1 MLSTTPTWDRPQPKR
16 KQSEPDPQVPEPPN
30 KQQHVQ
36 QPGCMATNLARGTL
50 PPLAVL
56 FTLYSAV
63 DISRRCSAPSDVAA
77 RVQINKISEEPIPP
91 PTFNGGKTVHGGQL
105 WQARQWVK
113 ACWLNETTGSKWSTH
128 ICDLLIKSNETS
140 MNADFNRVRQA
151 STRKAKRAQAREDAP
166 DDHQAHL
173 DERRGG
179 PRQYKRVRTRPSFPI
194 PHYLSLIALSHR
206 TSLPHTAP
214 RRTPTP
220 RSRPRPHPSRSG
232 APSTMINWS
241 ISSSAECFRK
251 PLLI

>member
-63 DISRRCSAPSDVAA
+63 DISRRCSAPADVAA
-77 RVQINKISEEPIPP
+77 RVQINTISEEPIPP

-113 ACWLNETTGSKWSTH
+113 ACWLNETSYWFEVVYSYLRPAHKRQRDAYECRVQTSTPEYDSK
-128 ICDLLIKSNETS
+128 KE
-140 MNADFNRVRQA
+140 AG
-151 STRKAKRAQAREDAP
+151 ART
-166 DDHQAHL
+166 
-173 DERRGG
+173 RGG
-179 PRQYKRVRTRPSFPI
+179 
-194 PHYLSLIALSHR
+194 A
-206 TSLPHTAP
+206 
-214 RRTPTP
+214 
-220 RSRPRPHPSRSG
+220 
-232 APSTMINWS
+232 
-241 ISSSAECFRK
+241 
-251 PLLI
+251 

>member
-1 MLSTTPTWDRPQPKR
+1 
-16 KQSEPDPQVPEPPN
+16 
-30 KQQHVQ
+30 
-36 QPGCMATNLARGTL
+36 MATNLARGTL

-113 ACWLNETTGSKWSTH
+113 ACWLNETTGSKWSTR
-128 ICDLLIKSNETS
+128 ICDLLIKDNETR
-140 MNADFNRVRQA
+140 MNAEFKRVRDTT
-151 STRKAKRAQAREDAP
+151 TRNAKRAQAREEAP

-173 DERRGG
+173 AERRAARGS
-179 PRQYKRVRTRPSFPI
+179 RQYKRVRSRLSFLTS
-194 PHYLSLIALSHR
+194 HYLSLVPLSHPCSHR

-232 APSTMINWS
+232 APYGD
-241 ISSSAECFRK
+241 
-251 PLLI
+251 

>member
-1 MLSTTPTWDRPQPKR
+1 MLSTTPTWDWPQPKR

-63 DISRRCSAPSDVAA
+63 DISRRCAAPSDVAA
-77 RVQINKISEEPIPP
+77 RVEINTISEEPIPP
-91 PTFNGGKTVHGGQL
+91 PTFTSRYTAHAGQL
-105 WQARQWVK
+105 WQARQWAK
-113 ACWLNETTGSKWSTH
+113 ACWLNETTGSKWSTR
-128 ICDLLIKSNETS
+128 ICDLLIKDNETR
-140 MNADFNRVRQA
+140 MNAEFKQVRQN
-151 STRKAKRAQAREDAP
+151 TTQKKRRAREREEAP

-194 PHYLSLIALSHR
+194 PHYLSLIALSHC
-206 TSLPHTAP
+206 TSLPHSAP

>member
-16 KQSEPDPQVPEPPN
+16 KQGEPDPQVPEPPN

-140 MNADFNRVRQA
+140 MNAEFNRVRQA

-166 DDHQAHL
+166 DDHEAHL

-179 PRQYKRVRTRPSFPI
+179 PRQYKRVRIRPSFPI
-194 PHYLSLIALSHR
+194 PHYLSLIALSHC
-206 TSLPHTAP
+206 TSLPHSAP

-232 APSTMINWS
+232 APST
-241 ISSSAECFRK
+241 
-251 PLLI
+251 